1 MRQKKIAKFV
11 GATSISNTAKKKYY
25 KICGEILKYC
35 SIFFSYT
42 SIHKFIIYVSHTQS
56 CWKFLEK
63 HISNF
68 TCKST
73 ITLRSSQTSAID
85 FILKSFQPFSNIFN
99 IFLMYKP
106 WVFSTFLTRNMS
118 HFSSIGRGLIIW
130 QGTVIFPN

>member
-35 SIFFSYT
+35 SIYFFLT
-42 SIHKFIIYVSHTQS
+42 HLFIIYFLSHTKS
-56 CWKFLEK
+56 CLKFLEK